1 MTVRAAQSGGYELT
15 LYDAQGRAVRTVRN
29 AAGGATRVP
38 LGGLAKGVYT
48 LRLTSGHASS
58 IRKLLVE

>member
-1 MTVRAAQSGGYELT
+1 MRAAQSGGYELT

-29 AAGGATRVP
+29 AAGG
-38 LGGLAKGVYT
+38 LAKGVYT
-48 LRLTSGHASS
+48 LRLTSGQASS

>member
-1 MTVRAAQSGGYELT
+1 MRAAQIGGYELT

-29 AAGGATRVP
+29 AAGATRMP

-48 LRLTSGHASS
+48 LRLTSGQASS